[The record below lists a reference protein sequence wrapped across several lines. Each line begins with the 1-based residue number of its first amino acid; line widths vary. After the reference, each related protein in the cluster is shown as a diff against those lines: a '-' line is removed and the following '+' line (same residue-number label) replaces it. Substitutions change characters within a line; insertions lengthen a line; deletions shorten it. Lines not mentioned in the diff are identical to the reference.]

1 MRKAFKRQRSIGSID
16 IGQVR
21 LDEKCRHEIIPILK
35 GLQWIYSHPELLKM
49 IVNLI
54 ENDTIGDKSKRHG
67 APGLDY
73 WEILVLASIR
83 HGCDLDYDALQDLA
97 NNHIKLRQML
107 GLGQMDIKRYTR
119 STLQQNIA
127 KISDETIEKISQLIV
142 DEGHRLCPEAIEKVR
157 GDSFV
162 TKTDIHHP
170 TEANLIIDGVRKM
183 MDWAVKL
190 AALLSIFSWSQQGDY
205 WTRAKKIN
213 RKIQR
218 VAASKKSNR
227 DEKLQGLHSELIE
240 LALQV
245 TIKYEDAISEAKQ
258 RVKKN
263 LSIDSLLVS
272 SFILEL
278 EKHITFTRKVSDL
291 AQRRVLLDEKIPNEE
306 KIFSL
311 FEPHTELINRG
322 KSPYPIE
329 FGHRVLVIQ
338 DKVGFILKF
347 YVMDHT
353 TDEKVVVPIMKELQ
367 QRYGRKIKAAS
378 FDKGFYTPDNLIE
391 LGKIIPLVCL
401 PKKGKLKEKDKQRE
415 GAPEFGEIRKWHSGI
430 ESAIHALGVGNGLA
444 LCRDKNEK
452 GYCRYVAF
460 GVLGRNIQ
468 VLGSILIKKIN
479 EEQKRRAKA
488 A

>member
-1 MRKAFKRQRSIGSID
+1 MRKAFKMQRSIGSID
-16 IGQVR
+16 IGQVEF
-21 LDEKCRHEIIPILK
+21 DEKCRHEIIPILK
-35 GLQWIYSHPELLKM
+35 GLQWIYIQPRFLKK
-49 IVNLI
+49 IVDLI
-54 ENDTIGDKSKRHG
+54 EDDIIGDQSKRHG

-97 NNHIKLRQML
+97 NNHMKLRQML

-142 DEGHRLCPEAIEKVR
+142 DEGHTLCPDAIEKVR

-183 MDWAVKL
+183 MDFAVKL
-190 AALLSIFSWSQQGDY
+190 ASLLSIFGWSLQGDY
-205 WTRAKKIN
+205 WSRAKKIS
-213 RKIQR
+213 RKIQK
-218 VAASKKSNR
+218 VAASKKANR
-227 DEKLQGLHSELIE
+227 DEKLQELHFELIE
-240 LALQV
+240 LALQI
-245 TIKYEDAISEAKQ
+245 TIKYEDIISAAKQ
-258 RVKKN
+258 IVRGN

-272 SFILEL
+272 SLILEL
-278 EKHITFTRKVSDL
+278 EKCIEFTRKVCDL
-291 AQRRVLLDEKIPNEE
+291 AQRRVVLGEKIPNEE

-322 KSPYPIE
+322 KMPYPIE
-329 FGHRVLVIQ
+329 FGHRVLVVQ
-338 DKVGFILKF
+338 DKAGFILKS

-353 TDEKVVVPIMKELQ
+353 TDEKVIVPIMKELQ
-367 QRYGRKIKAAS
+367 DRYEGKIKSAS
-378 FDKGFYTPDNLIE
+378 FDKGFYTPNNLIE
-391 LGKIIPLVCL
+391 LGKIIPSLCL
-401 PKKGKLKEKDKQRE
+401 PKKGKLKEEDKERE
-415 GAPEFGEIRKWHSGI
+415 GAPEFGTARKWHPGI

-444 LCRDKNEK
+444 LCRDKKEI
-452 GYCRYVAF
+452 GYRRYVAF
-460 GVLGRNIQ
+460 GALGRNIQ
-468 VLGSILIKKIN
+468 VLGTILIRKANQNHKH
-479 EEQKRRAKA
+479 RAKA